1 MKVSLNPRTAEK
13 VAIYFERAQQEEI
26 RRMLPQKA
34 QTLAEAL
41 ADFAKAQR
49 PGATSFGRTIDA
61 DGRYV
66 GDVWVYAIDR
76 NDTPNAMLSYC
87 VFDQS
92 VWRKGVATEAV
103 RQFLTEVCEKYS
115 LSTVGAFTYA
125 ANTASIRVLEK
136 CGFVLAEE
144 FSEEGIVSRYYQ
156 FENGFHKSA
165 SDCQQVP

>member
-1 MKVSLNPRTAEK
+1 MKVSLKPRTAET
-13 VAIYFERAQQEEI
+13 VAVYFERTQQEVI
-26 RRMLPQKA
+26 RRMLPHKA
-34 QTLAEAL
+34 QTLEEAL
-41 ADFAKAQR
+41 ADFAKTQR

-76 NDTPNAMLSYC
+76 NDTPNSMLSYC

-92 VWRKGVATEAV
+92 VWGRGVATAAV
-103 RQFLTEVCEKYS
+103 RQFLIEACEKFS

-144 FSEEGIVSRYYQ
+144 YTEDGVVSRYYQ
-156 FENGFHKSA
+156 LENGLQKSA
-165 SDCQQVP
+165 KASQQAP

>member
-1 MKVSLNPRTAEK
+1 MRVSLKPRTAET
-13 VAIYFERAQQEEI
+13 VAIYFERAQQEAI
-26 RRMLPQKA
+26 RRMLSQKA
-34 QTLAEAL
+34 KTLEEAL
-41 ADFAKAQR
+41 ADFAKTQR
-49 PGATSFGRTIDA
+49 PGAASFGRTIDA

-92 VWRKGVATEAV
+92 VWGKGIATEAV
-103 RQFLTEVCEKYS
+103 RQFLTEVCDRFS

-125 ANTASIRVLEK
+125 ANAASIRVLEK

-144 FSEEGIVSRYYQ
+144 FTEDGVVSRYYQ
-156 FENGFHKSA
+156 FESGFQKSA
-165 SDCQQVP
+165 AVCQQVP